1 MVYYV
6 SSCYDGTLLT
16 IACECC
22 NEEPDRRPELL
33 MAIMELKVAFRDLT
47 DTEYLDMK
55 SEEQLQKQSSNF
67 LTELARQGL
76 VGPGLTEHGLRVT
89 FAAEIKRVTG
99 ANDDQ
104 VAAALG
110 DRDVRMGR
118 HYTRHVEQE
127 ARIIQV
133 FFGQHLKKGKA
144 KVSEAALIEHVTAH
158 VLETIRE
165 KVG

>member
-1 MVYYV
+1 VHW
-6 SSCYDGTLLT
+6 LP
-16 IACECC
+16 AA
-22 NEEPDRRPELL
+22 PELEIFL
-33 MAIMELKVAFRDLT
+33 EN
-47 DTEYLDMK
+47 LDQTSPFIAVRYSGEPWE

-89 FAAEIKRVTG
+89 FAAEIRRVTG